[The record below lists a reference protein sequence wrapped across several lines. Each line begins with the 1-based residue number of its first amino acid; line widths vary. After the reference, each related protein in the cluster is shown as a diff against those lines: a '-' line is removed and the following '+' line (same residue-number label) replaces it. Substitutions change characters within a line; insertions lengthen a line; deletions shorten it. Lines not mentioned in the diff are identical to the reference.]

1 MIDEEGGAG
10 GGGGG
15 AQRGWEKFP
24 KVTQPV
30 TELEE
35 NAGIRGEV
43 CFSTVP
49 NPEEER
55 PAVPL

>member
-1 MIDEEGGAG
+1 ME
-10 GGGGG
+10 GG

-35 NAGIRGEV
+35 NPGIWGEL
-43 CFSTVP
+43 CFPTVP
-49 NPEEER
+49 NSEEKR
-55 PAVPL
+55 PAVRL